1 MRSLAGDF
9 FTQDGTGETIVAG
22 TSIDTKALAGA
33 ASLSTTAITAGA
45 EYAITGRTTVNLAS
59 LNFKYQA
66 DGRESTSSTGLLELR
81 LGGAGTSLHLGTGGY
96 RADLGT
102 IAKTIGGR
110 SDVLGVAR
118 AKLTGEGS
126 HALGVLNT
134 SNYLAI
140 GGMRQL
146 SQEIWGRKVAVAFE
160 DLGEDYGYYHHSENS
175 NRIVINR
182 RSNTNDRE
190 DVAVLA
196 AGAAH
201 EGQHRY
207 DRTFHGATSEYSAH
221 RSGRAVYLNLMHGLG
236 LKGNDRLMQSITA
249 GLMSEQSKQTNT
261 GPVDHWKLT
270 ADGGLAFDGD
280 GWLKTAD
287 GKYIR
292 DRDGNK
298 IGAQGVEAGL
308 IAIMQLSGVDMTS
321 NQAANMLAAAGF
333 RHNGDENDPST
344 WMWNTTGA
352 DGEFANIGMI
362 LNAKSLA
369 GTSFS
374 QQGQSVQNGLFN
386 RLLDYN
392 SGWQNL
398 VETNP
403 AVVARF
409 NHEASTE
416 GFASGEELFKTLNMF
431 VNVNDDYWSR
441 GGYASILEGL
451 TTTTVGGVA
460 GVMTQGGLAAA
471 MAGAEADMGPDAM
484 AALVNGRASSFVP
497 RFQRDKSAGLFLS
510 EHALGSAIDI
520 GYSSGDDLEY
530 YRRNNAKH
538 ALEFELFDAATANL
552 EGWPARGTMDA
563 GQLQQTARLL
573 GEVATLGVTGFVKRF
588 EAASRSIGSRAPSY
602 LQDWIDDR
610 ASLAALGRSAI
621 DKDENSTENRYIR
634 PTNLVKNIDDSVQ
647 TPSPIFVPNA
657 RHIDVFERYGLRP
670 LVGRNVIDTIHLT
683 WDRF

>member
-1 MRSLAGDF
+1 MDVAGAMRGFETFAFNNAVRRYERTGDIDVSEGHTGTTDAGVALRSNYSFGDEAAVD
-9 FTQDGTGETIVAG
+9 QAWRIADGTDLLRVGG
-22 TSIDTKALAGA
+22 K
-33 ASLSTTAITAGA
+33 LSD
-45 EYAITGRTTVNLAS
+45 R
-59 LNFKYQA
+59 K
-66 DGRESTSSTGLLELR
+66 DGN
-81 LGGAGTSLHLGTGGY
+81 HLGLTTIENG
-96 RADLGT
+96 RRVVHLATLGKKGD
-102 IAKTIGGR
+102 IA
-110 SDVLGVAR
+110 
-118 AKLTGEGS
+118 
-126 HALGVLNT
+126 
-134 SNYLAI
+134 
-140 GGMRQL
+140 
-146 SQEIWGRKVAVAFE
+146 SQ
-160 DLGEDYGYYHHSENS
+160 
-175 NRIVINR
+175 
-182 RSNTNDRE
+182 
-190 DVAVLA
+190 LA
-196 AGAAH
+196 AGTTLQW
-201 EGQHRY
+201 E
-207 DRTFHGATSEYSAH
+207 AH
-221 RSGRAVYLNLMHGLG
+221 RDGRNNGVTGQWRETMHAAASSASMAA
-236 LKGNDRLMQSITA
+236 RIA
-249 GLMSEQSKQTNT
+249 GSQRYGQQFSMSDQQI
-261 GPVDHWKLT
+261 DILT
-270 ADGGLAFDGD
+270 AMVEGGNKGLAMHVAQNYDFTSGDNWRLTEDGGLEFDGD
-280 GWLKTAD
+280 GWLKTPD
-287 GKYIR
+287 GEYIR
-292 DRDGNK
+292 DHDGNK
-298 IGAQGVEAGL
+298 IGAQGVETGL

-321 NQAANMLAAAGF
+321 NQTANMLAAAGF

-352 DGEFANIGMI
+352 GGEFANTGMI

-386 RLLDYN
+386 RLLDYK

-403 AVVARF
+403 EVVARF

-431 VNVNDDYWSR
+431 VNVNDDYWNR

-451 TTTTVGGVA
+451 TMTTVGSVA

-538 ALEFELFDAATANL
+538 ALEFDILDAATANL

-563 GQLQQTARLL
+563 GQLQQTARLM

-588 EAASRSIGSRAPSY
+588 EAVSRSIGSGAPSY

-610 ASLAALGRSAI
+610 AGLAALGRSAI

-647 TPSPIFVPNA
+647 KPSPIFVPNA
-657 RHIDVFERYGLRP
+657 RHIDMFKRYGLRP

>member
-1 MRSLAGDF
+1 
-9 FTQDGTGETIVAG
+9 
-22 TSIDTKALAGA
+22 
-33 ASLSTTAITAGA
+33 
-45 EYAITGRTTVNLAS
+45 
-59 LNFKYQA
+59 
-66 DGRESTSSTGLLELR
+66 
-81 LGGAGTSLHLGTGGY
+81 
-96 RADLGT
+96 
-102 IAKTIGGR
+102 
-110 SDVLGVAR
+110 
-118 AKLTGEGS
+118 
-126 HALGVLNT
+126 
-134 SNYLAI
+134 
-140 GGMRQL
+140 
-146 SQEIWGRKVAVAFE
+146 
-160 DLGEDYGYYHHSENS
+160 
-175 NRIVINR
+175 
-182 RSNTNDRE
+182 
-190 DVAVLA
+190 
-196 AGAAH
+196 
-201 EGQHRY
+201 
-207 DRTFHGATSEYSAH
+207 
-221 RSGRAVYLNLMHGLG
+221 
-236 LKGNDRLMQSITA
+236 
-249 GLMSEQSKQTNT
+249 
-261 GPVDHWKLT
+261 
-270 ADGGLAFDGD
+270 
-280 GWLKTAD
+280 
-287 GKYIR
+287 
-292 DRDGNK
+292 
-298 IGAQGVEAGL
+298 
-308 IAIMQLSGVDMTS
+308 MQLSGVGMTS
-321 NQAANMLAAAGF
+321 NQTANMLAAAGF

-344 WMWNTTGA
+344 WMWNTTGS
-352 DGEFANIGMI
+352 DGAFVNNGMI

-386 RLLDYN
+386 RLLDYK

-403 AVVARF
+403 AVAARF

-416 GFASGEELFKTLNMF
+416 GFASGEDLFKKLNMF
-431 VNVNDDYWSR
+431 VNVNDDYWNR

-460 GVMTQGGLAAA
+460 GVMTQGGLATA

-497 RFQRDKSAGLFLS
+497 RFQRDKSGGLFLS

-538 ALEFELFDAATANL
+538 ALEFDILDAATANL

-573 GEVATLGVTGFVKRF
+573 DEVATLGVTGFVNRF
-588 EAASRSIGSRAPSY
+588 EAVSRSIGSGAPSY

-610 ASLAALGRSAI
+610 AGLAALGRSAM

-657 RHIDVFERYGLRP
+657 RHIDIFERYGLRP
-670 LVGRNVIDTIHLT
+670 LVGRNVIDTIHVT